1 MLRSLE
7 EVLADVG
14 PVGREC
20 SGDSGLAAAVEVAD
34 APVELL
40 QCIFG
45 CPPVSVDL
53 VFQLAHLSVLARVLR
68 SGGGCN
74 ESLPQ

>member
-1 MLRSLE
+1 LFGSQE
-7 EVLADVG
+7 EALADVG
-14 PVGREC
+14 PVGCESLGKSR
-20 SGDSGLAAAVEVAD
+20 LAATVEVAD

-68 SGGGCN
+68 SGGGCH